1 MRVHRAF
8 TIVEM
13 LATVA
18 LIGILVA
25 IAYPRL
31 RRPATQSVIASSTQL
46 VRDLES
52 LRTRALGA
60 RRMAR
65 IVFNEGNKTYS
76 WVVDVNGDSL
86 FNATDSAAAG
96 PGMVGTRTLADG
108 VMFGRG
114 GVSGDVP
121 LYAGSGNI
129 TFASSQLVFDDRGLT
144 FPATTQG
151 VVYLQSTAGAQ
162 ISSAV
167 SVSGAG
173 SFRSWTYRSVG
184 WQ

>member
-1 MRVHRAF
+1 MRSPRAF

-25 IAYPRL
+25 IAYPKL
-31 RRPATQSVIASSTQL
+31 RRNSTQAVISSSMQL
-46 VRDLES
+46 VRDLEG
-52 LRTRALGA
+52 LRTRSLGS

-65 IVFNEGNKTYS
+65 VVFDESNRKYS
-76 WVVDVNGDSL
+76 WLVDVNGDSL
-86 FNATDSAAAG
+86 FNATDSSAAG
-96 PGMVGTRTLADG
+96 PGMVGTRILADG

-121 LYAGSGNI
+121 LYAGTGNV

-151 VVYLQSTAGAQ
+151 IVYLQSTAGTQ
-162 ISSAV
+162 ITSAV

-173 SFRSWTYRSVG
+173 SFRAWTYRTDG
-184 WQ
+184 WK